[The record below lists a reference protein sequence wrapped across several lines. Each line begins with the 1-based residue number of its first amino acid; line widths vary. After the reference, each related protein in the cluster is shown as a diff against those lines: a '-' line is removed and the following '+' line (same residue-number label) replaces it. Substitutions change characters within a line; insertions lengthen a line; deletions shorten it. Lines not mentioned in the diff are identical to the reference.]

1 MTVSMVR
8 PSRRAFV
15 LGALAAWCVGCRP
28 KERTAVGARATRIV
42 SVSPSM
48 TETVFAV
55 GAGALMVGRTTFCDF
70 PEEAKKLPAVGGF
83 TDASVEAI
91 LALEPTLVVGER
103 RPGGRDLDQ
112 SLRDRGIDTFFPPMY
127 GLEQIRAMIIALAAK
142 LSKEV
147 RATEVLR
154 EMDATLDAVRARVA
168 DRPRPK
174 ALLLFDFRPLIAAGP
189 SAFPHELLE
198 LAGATNAVTSGGEY
212 PELSPEGVLA
222 LDPDVV
228 IDGSAGAYTD
238 EPEALLAGVPG
249 LAALRALKQGRVA
262 RLPTT
267 AALRPGPR
275 IADGVAELAAILH
288 PSKPDSEGAR

>member
-8 PSRRAFV
+8 PSRRAFLLAA
-15 LGALAAWCVGCRP
+15 LGAWCVGCRP
-28 KERTAVGARATRIV
+28 RERAAAEGRATRIV

-48 TETVFAV
+48 TETVFAI
-55 GAGALMVGRTTFCDF
+55 GAGDLAVGRTTFCDY
-70 PEEAKKLPAVGGF
+70 PEEAKKLPTIGGF
-83 TDASVEAI
+83 IDSSVEAI

-127 GLEQIRAMIIALAAK
+127 GLEEIRAMIIALAAK
-142 LSKEV
+142 LSREA
-147 RATEVLR
+147 RAAEVLR
-154 EMDATLDAVRARVA
+154 ALDSTLDAVRARVA
-168 DRPRPK
+168 GRARPK

-189 SAFPHELLE
+189 SAFPDELLGI
-198 LAGATNAVTSGGEY
+198 AGATNAVTTGGEY

-228 IDGSAGAYTD
+228 IDGSAGAYP
-238 EPEALLAGVPG
+238 EPPEVLLAAAPG
-249 LAALRALKQGRVA
+249 LASLRALTNKRVH
-262 RLPTT
+262 RLPTN

-275 IADGVAELAAILH
+275 IADGVAEIAAILH
-288 PSKPDSEGAR
+288 PEAAR